1 MLGAMNNTYT
11 DEMDDSRPRTLTQR
25 QPKNNPER
33 MLPCQSVVLLA
44 VTVFSV
50 LLIISL
56 PALLTSE
63 QLGCKATGVC
73 ILLNAPFRH
82 RCKAAALLLLAV
94 SWLVSFIDGVV
105 RSRHVRAARYG
116 RVTTSEGGESMHG
129 PGRSFGCAAP
139 VLIVASG
146 ALLALPLLVTSKS
159 PPSATTQ
166 SPEADSTAPA
176 NSTEALRPLRWLHV
190 PKAGSSFQ
198 NTLLAWG
205 CHPSRMPLSRDVGT
219 VAQFLETNPVCSG
232 SFAPGQPVAS
242 HHPLSASDR
251 VARPGRVVGIFR
263 EPLKRIASGY
273 AHNFHDCKPLQRRYK
288 CSTSHSDFTC
298 ASRVPQRA
306 EEATVLAYARCVEGC
321 WRRMMCGQQC
331 GRRALPPMR
340 QHYRTAA
347 AAAHVAA
354 PTLVLAR
361 RVFAFVGHTGA
372 WARSI
377 CVFVGLFAPRH
388 TPAYADLADLLGN
401 VRPSGKGRLRD
412 RALRI
417 LRRNR
422 VNDSDAPL
430 HRWVVEWLKSA
441 EKKLL
446 VQNSSRYRECT
457 ELDRAI
463 QHTRDGTNPQGSTT
477 GGQKWPDAP

>member
-1 MLGAMNNTYT
+1 
-11 DEMDDSRPRTLTQR
+11 
-25 QPKNNPER
+25 
-33 MLPCQSVVLLA
+33 
-44 VTVFSV
+44 
-50 LLIISL
+50 
-56 PALLTSE
+56 
-63 QLGCKATGVC
+63 
-73 ILLNAPFRH
+73 
-82 RCKAAALLLLAV
+82 
-94 SWLVSFIDGVV
+94 
-105 RSRHVRAARYG
+105 
-116 RVTTSEGGESMHG
+116 MHG

-205 CHPSRMPLSRDVGT
+205 CHPSRMPLSSDVGT
-219 VAQFLETNPVCSG
+219 VALFLDSNPGCSG
-232 SFAPGQPVAS
+232 SFARGHRNGSTVSGHP
-242 HHPLSASDR
+242 PLSASDR
-251 VARPGRVVGIFR
+251 VARPGRVVGFFR

-273 AHNFHDCKPLQRRYK
+273 AHNFHDCMPLQRRYQ
-288 CSTSHSDFTC
+288 CSTSHFDFTC

-321 WRRMMCGQQC
+321 ARRMMRGERC
-331 GRRALPPMR
+331 GRRALPPTR
-340 QHYRTAA
+340 EHYHMAA

-361 RVFAFVGHTGA
+361 HVFAFVGHTGA

-401 VRPSGKGRLRD
+401 VRPSGGGGKGGLED

-417 LRRNR
+417 LRRHR
-422 VNDSDAPL
+422 WNDSDAPL

-441 EKKLL
+441 EKSLL
-446 VQNSSRYRECT
+446 VQNSSRYRECA
-457 ELDRAI
+457 ERARAI
-463 QHTRDGTNPQGSTT
+463 QAEAAVLEPFQAMR
-477 GGQKWPDAP
+477 